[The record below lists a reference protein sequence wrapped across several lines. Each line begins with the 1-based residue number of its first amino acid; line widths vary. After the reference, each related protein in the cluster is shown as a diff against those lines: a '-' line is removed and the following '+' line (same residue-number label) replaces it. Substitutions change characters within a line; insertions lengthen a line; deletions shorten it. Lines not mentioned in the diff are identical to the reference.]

1 MKGKTV
7 YFVLLTCVFLLGQ
20 ATLSFAEDT
29 LDERYSWSDKLG
41 RGVANVFTSPLEI
54 IRGIDLSSKSDGAV
68 KGWTVGVVKGLAG
81 TILRLGAGVIEFV
94 TFPFDF
100 PDKGKAPIIEP
111 EFVWDDW
118 EGEYMM

>member
-1 MKGKTV
+1 MKRKTV

-20 ATLSFAEDT
+20 ATLSFAEET

-41 RGVANVFTSPLEI
+41 RGAANVFTSPLEI
-54 IRGIDLSSKSDGAV
+54 VRGIDLTSKSEGAV
-68 KGWTVGVVKGLAG
+68 KGWTIGVVKGLAG
-81 TILRLGAGVIEFV
+81 TVLRLGAGVIEFV

-100 PDKGKAPIIEP
+100 PDKGKAPIIKP